1 VSAVTVTHKR
11 GVAVI
16 PHWRRGAP
24 RRGKKKASSTVGLKR
39 LKDACAVA
47 GQAKADA
54 SSDAVQYHQGAKTPA
69 RFGMRRNE
77 ERAWLT
83 INVPRR
89 YQTVPDCVKRAPI
102 SP

>member
-1 VSAVTVTHKR
+1 MA
-11 GVAVI
+11 
-16 PHWRRGAP
+16 
-24 RRGKKKASSTVGLKR
+24 KKKPLQPFGLKR
-39 LKDACAVA
+39 LKDARAVA

-69 RFGMRRNE
+69 RFGMRRHE
-77 ERAWLT
+77 ERTWLT
-83 INVPRR
+83 INVRRR